1 MLELHELTYLAIIT
15 IESPGLRE
23 PIQVSVKL
31 LPPSYVELVSQTAGE
46 QQLIMKRLS
55 DCTLGEL
62 QSFAQTFES
71 DLAEDIKQIHL
82 QEFADDTGS
91 LLKIKILNDKKVAL
105 PSKDEIWQG
114 AMLVSAVAMEDIA
127 QVISPVDS
135 ELIELSQA
143 LNDSESPNEPDFT
156 FLPEGRGTLAKK
168 ATVLAQALLD
178 DVVDGAATAAA
189 VASAAAS
196 AAADALAERRQEP
209 LATEQ
214 RHEAPLLE
222 EIAIIDFSDSDGDQ
236 ADSAEDADEVPSGDG
251 ESDETA
257 DIADDQGEAVE
268 EIPIKDDGAD
278 AEEDLFPDVRILIDD
293 TEPVHE
299 VRQSTG
305 PDGVVQIPDGDKLY
319 DRMAG
324 QVLSLD
330 DPTPAAV
337 DILMAESAFLDA
349 KRHASSSMNREV
361 AGVLVGP
368 HPQKQPNGRY
378 VVQVTDA
385 IVAEHTRMQGASVTY
400 TPESWR
406 YVNDKLH
413 EMYPDEECVIV
424 GWYHTHPGFGIFLS
438 NMDLFIHH
446 NFFTQKWHIALVLDP
461 VGKQSGFF
469 NWDRSQSQ
477 MMATHFPWPYWAHS
491 SW

>member
-1 MLELHELTYLAIIT
+1 MLELHDITYLAIIR

-23 PIQVSVKL
+23 PIQMSVKL
-31 LPPSYVELVSQTAGE
+31 LPPRYVEMVSEMAGE
-46 QQLIMKRLS
+46 QQLAMKRLS

-62 QSFAQTFES
+62 QAFAQKIEAGI
-71 DLAEDIKQIHL
+71 AEEIKQIRL
-82 QEFADDTGS
+82 QEFADDRGS
-91 LLKIKILNDKKVAL
+91 LLRIKILNDKKASL
-105 PSKDEIWQG
+105 PSKDEIWKG
-114 AMLVSAVAMEDIA
+114 AMLVSSLAMEDIA
-127 QVISPVDS
+127 QVVSVDDDFDAG
-135 ELIELSQA
+135 LDL
-143 LNDSESPNEPDFT
+143 PDLDDGDPADEQSFT
-156 FLPEGRGTLAKK
+156 FLPEGRSGTIAKK

-196 AAADALAERRQEP
+196 AAADALAERRQEGQ
-209 LATEQ
+209 AFNIED
-214 RHEAPLLE
+214 EAPLLE
-222 EIAIIDFSDSDGDQ
+222 DIAIIEAPEPIDVAGGD
-236 ADSAEDADEVPSGDG
+236 DRFPDD
-251 ESDETA
+251 DETA
-257 DIADDQGEAVE
+257 FADEIGDELE
-268 EIPIKDDGAD
+268 EIPIEDEPQIDDTA
-278 AEEDLFPDVRILIDD
+278 DLFSDVRILIDD
-293 TEPVHE
+293 SEPVHE

-305 PDGVVQIPDGDKLY
+305 PDGVVHIPDGDKLH

-324 QVLSLD
+324 QVLSLN

-337 DILMAESAFLDA
+337 DILMAESAFADA

-378 VVQVTDA
+378 VVQVTDV

-406 YVNDKLH
+406 YVNDKLL

-461 VGKQSGFF
+461 VGKKSGFF